1 MRLLLGNFHT
11 MCKGILI
18 PEQIRLEFIGSIVWI
33 AKGASEELEKCNNR
47 AHLRHLVDERARKRV
62 LYTTTV
68 SDDKGQNIAFKKP
81 ASTHR
86 D

>member
-47 AHLRHLVDERARKRV
+47 AHLRHLVDESEK
-62 LYTTTV
+62 
-68 SDDKGQNIAFKKP
+68 KGAIHDNSI
-81 ASTHR
+81 R
-86 D
+86 